1 MAKVRAL
8 KQRTTYV
15 CQSCGHNETKWV
27 GRCPTCQE
35 WSSFVEETS
44 GPTPPRPSATGV
56 SDGASPVSIV
66 DVVEISA
73 RDRHGT
79 GIAEL
84 DRVLGGGL
92 VAGCLVLLGGDP
104 GVGKSTLLVQALAG
118 LTNGHRGD
126 DREDGDARDRRNA
139 GNDGRGDDREDGD
152 ARDRRNAGNDGRRG
166 DREDGDA
173 RDRRNAGNDGRRGDR
188 DDRASSGGRDVLYAT
203 GEESVAQTAMRARR
217 VGAAST
223 RLSLVAETNVEK
235 ILAHAEAAKPSIL
248 AVDSIQTVYTPL
260 LDSIPGSL
268 AQVREC
274 ASRLMQFAKT
284 TGTPTIVV
292 GHVTKDG
299 AIAGPKTLEHLVDVV
314 LQLEGDGGPYRILR
328 AHKNRFGSTQEIGVF
343 EMRGAGMTEVPNPS
357 AHLLAE
363 RPLGAP
369 GSVVVASADGAR
381 PLLVEIQALVAPASA
396 GVGRRTAAG
405 VDGNRVALLLAV
417 LAQRASCDVLDRD
430 IFVNVAGGIRLAEP
444 AIDLGVAC
452 AIASSARGRAIDA
465 RTVMFG
471 EVGLAG
477 EVRAV
482 PLCEQ
487 RLAEAARLGFTRAL
501 IPAQNRKQLDPADFD
516 IELVSIDRLGTA
528 LAEL

>member
-1 MAKVRAL
+1 MAKL
-8 KQRTTYV
+8 KAQRPRTAYGCT
-15 CQSCGHNETKWV
+15 SCGHVEPRWL
-27 GRCPTCQE
+27 GRCPACQE
-35 WSSFVEETS
+35 WSTLVEHVDAARDA
-44 GPTPPRPSATGV
+44 PRPSARGV
-56 SDGASPVSIV
+56 SDGAGPQPITEVS
-66 DVVEISA
+66 EIGRA
-73 RDRHGT
+73 DRLTTRIG
-79 GIAEL
+79 EL

-92 VAGCLVLLGGDP
+92 VAGSLVLLGGDP

-118 LTNGHRGD
+118 LAAPG
-126 DREDGDARDRRNA
+126 ERR
-139 GNDGRGDDREDGD
+139 
-152 ARDRRNAGNDGRRG
+152 
-166 DREDGDA
+166 
-173 RDRRNAGNDGRRGDR
+173 
-188 DDRASSGGRDVLYAT
+188 VLYAT

-217 VGAAST
+217 VGAAT
-223 RLSLVAETNVEK
+223 ERLRVVAETDVEK
-235 ILAHAEAAKPSIL
+235 VLAHAHSEPPDVL
-248 AVDSIQTVYTPL
+248 AIDSIQTVYTPL

-274 ASRLMQFAKT
+274 ASRLMQYAKT
-284 TGTPTIVV
+284 SGVPTILV

-299 AIAGPKTLEHLVDVV
+299 GIAGPKTLEHLVDVV

-343 EMRGAGMTEVPNPS
+343 EMRGAGMAEVANPS

-363 RPLGAP
+363 RPVGAP

-381 PLLVEIQALVAPASA
+381 PLLVEIQALVAPAAA

-405 VDGNRVALLLAV
+405 VDGNRVSLLLAV
-417 LAQRASCDVLDRD
+417 LAQRAACDVLDRD
-430 IFVNVAGGIRLAEP
+430 IFVNVAGGVRLAEP

-465 RTVMFG
+465 TTVMFG

-477 EVRAV
+477 EIRAV

-487 RLAEAARLGFTRAL
+487 RLAEAARLGFSRAL
-501 IPAQNRKQLDPADFD
+501 IPAQNKARLDVVPGL
-516 IELVSIDRLGTA
+516 ELVAVDRLSTA